1 MVHRAVARRLVLR
14 MARRRIVALG
24 VSLLLIV
31 ALRRTRAVVAAAML
45 LSRMV
50 GTAVPAIRVGAI
62 RSAALM
68 DLRIAAIVPL
78 IAALP
83 AAGVLPAVMV
93 ALNAAAVAVIGCPP
107 LRAARGLIDDG
118 LLRATTLA
126 LPLAAVAALPLAP
139 VAALIGLRALGT
151 RRLIAHLGIAAAA
164 VGAMRPAVGTVRT
177 LQLLARRWCGPVS
190 AALRAAG
197 RVTAVF
203 LARTPTVTALLAAML
218 LTGPAALAAITL
230 LSRAGGLGGDVD
242 GRNRQ
247 KIGRSSKD
255 RRQRRC
261 CEELGHHRAGPFCS
275 GAGTGSG

>member
-1 MVHRAVARRLVLR
+1 MPVHDPCARRVMVHRAVARRLVLR

-24 VSLLLIV
+24 VALLLIV

-118 LLRATTLA
+118 LLRATTLALPLAAVVA

-242 GRNRQ
+242 GRNR
-247 KIGRSSKD
+247 
-255 RRQRRC
+255 
-261 CEELGHHRAGPFCS
+261 
-275 GAGTGSG
+275 